1 MEFIPSKI
9 STYFRIVG
17 SPSQGGN
24 TFKVSESIDAYAD
37 ALNCLKITQGNYPVR
52 FRSDQSG
59 STSVGCFQSYSYSD
73 SSSDTELVYPI
84 ISENIGKIYVYIRL
98 RFQEYCRLKIKLD
111 NVQIHTIDTSISDP
125 YTVIEDEE
133 WLIVKFDFV
142 SHVRKTYDMSVV
154 PESSG
159 VQIDSILFSFND
171 YLYDEFSIGSDLYRP
186 ISPFFNLDIIN
197 NNFQVPYLT
206 ILTKLF
212 VTNEIGN
219 IEEELAYLDIK
230 TTADSDFR
238 EGWSNFNIT
247 PLPGYEFDLSYN
259 EYVFGVFVTPQSD
272 SYYLIWDYSD
282 EDPFVDPYASSVFY
296 KIING
301 EFINHDQDNQ
311 LSIKVFS
318 DREPIDEELCSIQ
331 TESGKEYVSLIEK
344 FSDGIDDSLSRNIR
358 VIENEDGTESV
369 ELDLPDSIVSFIVDQ
384 SGSMTWND
392 NKNFRFDLIKDIADR
407 FNAGY
412 PGDVK
417 YNLLTYQATPIITQF
432 FAVLEDEVEDTSDI
446 EEAEFSFFYDPATA
460 FAGAHVVRK
469 EGSPPLTPLDGE
481 IVATGFF
488 DRVFDGDLDPD
499 KTYYYSVY
507 GRDLNQHFSRAE
519 TIEVQPRPRIVPYGI
534 KDLTGNEYI
543 GTGTRRDGDTLYIYH
558 MDEAQ
563 GPTVYDFGFSGV
575 NLKYH
580 DDSSLGSDP
589 MWIERGESPQTSPD
603 IVEGK
608 GSGIRLNGQ
617 SQYLKSNSLTQL
629 DSSSG
634 FSIIGWCYPH
644 ADQDNDFYNDQCLF
658 SLQNDPTLIF
668 DDPYSFEPQY
678 QSNVY
683 LQIIQLITGEIS
695 LSFNGIDF
703 VKSHG
708 VLSPNSWNQIA
719 TTISNGLLRFY
730 INGELDSEYEL
741 PDGFVEIIDSSNLY
755 IGHDASGRY
764 NSFFG
769 KVTEFSVH
777 STSRG
782 LSYIN
787 NNYLYLAQD
796 NGDRILVLRFTYPY
810 DEGEDHDVR
819 VKIVRT
825 DQIGALKFLSDDLA
839 GPDNFGFGGGGES
852 RAVYGSDLGPTH
864 DNDGEIIYDGTV
876 SVDLNEITII
886 EDYVSPLD
894 DGQLSKGGQRGFE
907 VYYRAFSQNTIG
919 NWSVPS
925 DSGMFVYRP
934 KILDK
939 SERPEAT
946 LSPVSNVSIT
956 SGNQKMYIQWDPPQ
970 DEDVSNVLV
979 YFNGESDELSIDFFG
994 DPVNCLCVFIGDKFT
1009 GEFVHRAGRLA
1020 LATNDPSMGGGFEGG
1035 SGSIGAESGGVDVEN
1050 GSTQYYMIV
1059 TRDRFGNLS
1068 EPLFISGVPAES
1080 ADESRIPVESVLGVQ
1095 KEPVDENSISL
1106 KWYNPVRID
1115 TFGNI
1120 AISGGSINGYLTDR
1134 VVFYARITDRFGRIF
1149 GEVSKVDFKHE
1160 KCVDPALKPL
1170 PGCVFM
1176 KEELFNPYTGL
1187 IVENLDWDQLM
1198 RKSVQ
1203 VTKDGWV
1210 RVFMQPSG
1218 VPVSILS
1225 YVKEAATD
1233 AWLEYHIEPYI
1244 ADKKRIGGNSFGFLY
1259 KSRSI
1264 RLSLVNPFEFSVSPS
1279 TFVEHNCSPLDDYV
1293 GNYEY
1298 LKSSTGPDICNR
1310 EFVNGCLGGY
1320 NGCYVNRN
1328 EPYRISCTASFE
1340 GKPLADGMQAFIK
1353 IHDDLPPYCNPGS
1366 DAWSCSRFSDWKD
1379 GNGDVDALPIYDP
1392 TFEKTPSTVL
1402 APLKPA
1408 FDFVDQGEN
1417 KSIAYLDVAVPE
1429 HAMQVRAV
1437 VYVNVNGFIGLETVY
1452 ILFEPNLK
1460 ISMAERAPIADGI
1473 DIAQQQAF
1481 AYIIDPDTGEQSPLQ
1496 DLTVIKWEL
1505 IKLRNTIKNRP
1516 FYTTSEVQGET
1527 YADGIYDYQINGVSD
1542 NVYFGPAPDVEWKLV
1557 EDIVSLVDPAT
1568 GSVSEEAIIRQI
1580 PEEYIIRATV
1590 NHRGLTARVVK
1601 PVCIIPFG
1609 PPATDD
1615 PIEPVTH
1622 FLIDH
1627 PATDGG
1633 VDWNENN
1640 PFVQTI
1646 WSDGIDFAEF
1656 DIVRDA
1662 SLGETD
1668 AQSLFYDCHNG
1679 EVEGWFFTTLPEDK
1693 PINIKKG
1700 KWRGGVIPFWQYHI
1714 DIVHGGEF
1722 TLAVDEYGFEH
1733 ISSQYSDINSA
1744 TILTGGENT
1753 KKFYIR
1759 SNGYID
1765 FDLQEWPYY
1774 YGCPSCFHCHKNG
1787 PDEIPVNY
1795 HLTIDGFTSIIKD
1808 GQEMQ
1813 SLAMGN
1819 WGQGVPPKLILFK
1832 EPLKIEFSHIEI
1844 NGELSEY
1851 FIIDGV
1857 SYNDLIFKVSFSDK
1871 RIPDGER
1878 CTVYSCGKNPIPIES
1893 EHVYVDNYSATSHQN
1908 ADPLYWSYVK
1918 VRTYPIGPET
1928 SRESKI
1934 FVEINYDKLGTV
1946 ARSKV
1951 YGIKVNYE
1959 PPSDVP
1965 PDPLD
1970 VDISLPRPSNE
1981 TPFLRSCWVYDTTF
1995 GAYQSDQDL
2004 AWSQMPSMNMRRGMC
2019 EAEMVND
2026 RLYVFGGVTTFGI
2039 TDHSESWSE
2048 GDDNWTVE
2056 EPLPEPLFGY
2066 MSVSDDRY
2074 IYIVGGVG
2082 LDDLD
2087 RLQVK
2092 NTLYRFDTI
2101 SKSWLKLDDMP
2112 SIETGTGEIITDPV
2126 DGGSDGGD
2134 GGEGGS
2140 SGGLSIFGAG
2150 EDFGL
2155 RYGCAF
2161 GNAHIIDGK
2170 IHILCGINLI
2180 SSNEFEPMLYSN
2192 HIYVYDTDSKKWHA
2206 SKKISSEDKSF
2217 YNRINA
2223 FSFYDSG
2230 TGSIHVVSG
2239 QGYEMKASGQIES
2252 SSSFTFTDSFR
2263 YSISS
2268 IYDLDA
2274 TDYPLGL
2281 DPYLDPYS
2289 SLEIDSGEIIDLFIP
2304 VLFSDDNMYIDMPV
2318 PRYRGGVATIG
2329 LEHYFFGGHIDS
2341 TQDSPGTVASRKIE
2355 LITRN
2360 QGTDLFNTD
2369 KTLPKGL
2376 SGRSFHGMAS
2386 DNENKIYIIGGLGTG
2401 HAPGYVQIEAG
2412 AYGDEVET
2420 GSNQPDDAITSSL
2433 RLDGESGAT
2442 IRIRAFDDEGDL
2454 IKKPLT
2460 CVMTGYLIFT
2470 ADQSFGEILTL
2481 GGGLYN
2487 TSESDRNTLLYPVV
2501 FSKNEFNLLDGIG
2514 STRLMPRSE
2523 DPLRPIAEIRDI
2535 LKISDRH
2542 QFGAGT
2548 FPYDTIMQIDQG
2560 EVRSPYEIEVRIKIV
2575 DDFYHGSTSLQGE
2588 DDLYGGEGSDGVI
2601 YFPEEDQVDLIA
2613 SEGDW
2618 DAAELISGFEI
2629 RSSGSIDVPT
2639 TSKTSSKIAMIAPKF
2654 DSDLFYFNTWDSGE
2668 YYFTMSRIGFS
2679 MIKIRLLIYNESK
2692 QKVFEFEYK
2701 ETPYLIGAKSHT
2713 AFLNKNS
2720 KYYLLVKALEEEGDM
2735 QLDADFG
2742 QYRIRVSKEFNAP
2755 EPPPPI
2761 EETKICPFICPQA
2774 PKYYDPI
2781 RCKKIDIATSYVDP
2795 GYVDPIDID
2804 VYSSEDPYS
2813 DDNIQ
2818 DPYNIVL
2825 VEPLDFT
2832 LIDIDAGLFGGSSM
2846 GGGGIPDTPSPRV
2859 SFYADFEWLPE
2870 VRNVLFDN
2878 ESSYDDLIKHLN
2890 KLKYTIPFGS
2900 SPILSSLLELSELL
2914 SINDDKKTIYMLTDN
2929 SENTSSVSLEEAISF
2944 INGVDGD
2951 GEVPVIVGN
2960 ISNVYPITLSA
2971 LASRTDT
2978 EGIDTLS
2985 RETRGR
2991 SFTILSSE
2999 FLDDFVDI
3007 AVARGA
3013 GSVGFGEM
3021 YYVFDLKKLVMINS
3035 LSVDFFI
3042 PENTDANWS
3051 FATSVDGVNYTD
3063 FSQEFNY
3070 NEIVDFTDLTSRYIK
3085 WRVQLMH
3092 LLKPAE
3098 DGSVGKPRMNSFN
3111 IALSVDK
3118 ESFIFM
3124 NKEMDASSVQ
3134 QLIATT
3140 LSSVPDNSSL
3150 EIGVGSGDTHD
3161 WRDFQ
3166 SRSQGSVNEDGK
3178 IFVPIRSV
3186 MSGEIDPEPLTS
3198 IDDLVFEAFYGSWD
3212 ANSDFTVVD
3221 QDSGQIDKSS
3231 YRAYPRDGLIVFDS
3245 YQRNK
3250 QFNIFIDL
3258 PPTFRVAV
3266 KVVNKKPDEQVSI
3279 DGIAYQYNTNTF
3291 LPSQYG
3297 NRPPVA
3303 YDLQVSPLYPAI
3315 YTPISASYRYA
3326 DLNGDPENKDKTE
3339 IRWYLNGVEVT
3350 WLKNLTRFNDLDNPE
3365 DAFYSNVAT
3374 FNLSQVV
3381 VVVAIEGGGP
3391 SGDTPEQTAALRGE
3405 RILSV
3410 GDELYF
3416 TVKPHD
3422 GFQYGDIAI
3431 SNTVIVQETP
3441 PFVTRLE
3448 IRGRRL
3454 DTFDFTDR
3462 FTTGVQMFADFDYF
3476 SPVEQNNSFIRW
3488 FVNDDLFKEGF
3499 INESS
3504 DQNILNTTLNP
3515 GEISTAIG
3523 VAVFAFDIGNVVY
3536 CEIAP
3541 VGDTAQGDVVQSQTV
3556 TVQNEI
3562 PSVIDYRIDPS
3573 GSAGLNE
3580 NIVLEYI
3587 FVDTDL
3593 EFIPDQRDVTVI
3605 RWLVSTNGGSS
3616 FSEFELPAGSDP
3628 KILYASNTASG
3639 QVWKVQLVPYDGV
3652 GQGDMVETDTVTIL

>member
-17 SPSQGGN
+17 SPLQGGN
-24 TFKVSESIDAYAD
+24 TFKVSESVDAYVD

-73 SSSDTELVYPI
+73 DSSDTELVYPI

-111 NVQIHTIDTSISDP
+111 NVQIHTIDASISDP

-133 WLIVKFDFV
+133 WLMVKFDFV
-142 SHVRKTYDMSVV
+142 SHVRKVYELSII

-186 ISPFFNLDIIN
+186 ISPFFDVDIIN

-212 VTNEIGN
+212 VTNEIGS

-238 EGWSNFNIT
+238 EGWSNFNII

-318 DREPIDEELCSIQ
+318 DREPVDEELCSIQ

-344 FSDGIDDSLSRNIR
+344 FSDGIDTSLSRNIR
-358 VIENEDGTESV
+358 VIENEDGTESI

-432 FAVLEDEVEDTSDI
+432 FAVLEDKVEDTSDI
-446 EEAEFSFFYDPATA
+446 DEAEFSFFYDPATA

-469 EGSPPLTPLDGE
+469 EGSPPLNPLDGE
-481 IVATGFF
+481 IIATGFF

-543 GTGTRRDGDTLYIYH
+543 GTGARRDSDTLYIYH

-563 GPTVYDFGFSGV
+563 GPTVYDFSFSGV
-575 NLKYH
+575 NLKYY
-580 DDSSLGSDP
+580 DDSSPGSDP
-589 MWIERGESPQTSPD
+589 LWIEQGESPQASPD

-617 SQYLKSNSLTQL
+617 SQYLKSNGLTQL
-629 DSSSG
+629 NSSNG

-658 SLQNDPTLIF
+658 SLQNDSILIF
-668 DDPYSFEPQY
+668 DDPYSLEPQY

-683 LQIIQLITGEIS
+683 LQIIQLITGEVA

-719 TTISNGLLRFY
+719 TTISNGSLRFY
-730 INGELDSEYEL
+730 INGELDSEYGL
-741 PDGFVEIIDSSNLY
+741 PNGFVEIIDSSNLY
-755 IGHDASGRY
+755 IGHDVSGRY
-764 NSFFG
+764 SKFFG

-777 STSRG
+777 STSRN

-787 NNYLYLAQD
+787 NNYLYLTQD

-810 DEGEDHDVR
+810 DEGESHDAR

-825 DQIGALKFLSDDLA
+825 DQVGALKFLSDDLA
-839 GPDNFGFGGGGES
+839 GPDNFGFGSGGE
-852 RAVYGSDLGPTH
+852 RRIVYGSDLGPTH
-864 DNDGEIIYDGTV
+864 ENDGEIIHDGIV

-886 EDYVSPLD
+886 ENYVSPLD
-894 DGQLSKGGQRGFE
+894 DGQLSKGSQRGFE
-907 VYYRAFSQNTIG
+907 VYYRAFSQNAIG

-925 DSGMFVYRP
+925 DSGMFVYAP
-934 KILDK
+934 KILNK
-939 SERPEAT
+939 NERPEAF

-956 SGNQKMYIQWDPPQ
+956 PGNQKMYIQWDSPQ
-970 DEDVSNVLV
+970 DENVSNVLV

-994 DPVNCLCVFIGDKFT
+994 NPVNCLCVFIGDKFT
-1009 GEFVHRAGRLA
+1009 GEFVHRAGRYA
-1020 LATNDPSMGGGFEGG
+1020 V
-1035 SGSIGAESGGVDVEN
+1035 GADVEIDGDGDYGNLASPPGHDDIKN

-1068 EPLFISGVPAES
+1068 EPLFVSGVPIES

-1106 KWYNPVRID
+1106 KWYNPIRID

-1120 AISGGSINGYLTDR
+1120 AISGGSVNGYLTDR
-1134 VVFYARITDRFGRIF
+1134 VIFYARITDRFGRIF

-1160 KCVDPALKPL
+1160 ECKDLTDSPL

-1176 KEELFNPYTGL
+1176 KDELFNPYTGE
-1187 IVENLDWDQLM
+1187 IVEKLDWDQLM

-1203 VTKDGWV
+1203 ITKDGWV

-1225 YVKEAATD
+1225 YISKATTN
-1233 AWLEYHIEPYI
+1233 AWLEYYIEPYVH
-1244 ADKKRIGGNSFGFLY
+1244 DKKRIGGNSFGFLY

-1264 RLSLVNPFEFSVSPS
+1264 SLSLVNPFEFSVSPS
-1279 TFVEHNCSPLDDYV
+1279 TFIEHNCSPLDDYV

-1298 LKSSTGPDICNR
+1298 LKSNTGPDICER
-1310 EFVNGCLGGY
+1310 EFSFGCLGSY

-1340 GKPLADGMQAFIK
+1340 GKPLAEGMQAFIT
-1353 IHDDLPPYCNPGS
+1353 IHDDLPPYCDPSFWG
-1366 DAWSCSRFSDWKD
+1366 CSRFSDWKGED
-1379 GNGDVDALPIYDP
+1379 REERIYDP
-1392 TFEKTPSTVL
+1392 TFERTPSTVL

-1417 KSIAYLDVAVPE
+1417 ESIAYLDVAVPE

-1437 VYVNVNGFIGLETVY
+1437 IYVNINGFIGVETVY
-1452 ILFEPNLK
+1452 MLFEPNLK
-1460 ISMAERAPIADGI
+1460 ISMAERAPISDGI

-1481 AYIIDPDTGEQSPLQ
+1481 AYIIDPDTGDQSPLQ

-1505 IKLRNTIKNRP
+1505 IKLRNSIKNRP
-1516 FYTTSEVQGET
+1516 FYTTSEVQGER

-1542 NVYFGPAPDVEWKLV
+1542 NVYFGPASDAEWKLI
-1557 EDIVSLVDPAT
+1557 EDTVYMTDPIS
-1568 GSVSEEAIIRQI
+1568 GEETAHTIIRQI

-1590 NHRGLTARVVK
+1590 SHKGLIARVVK

-1609 PPATDD
+1609 PPAPDD

-1627 PATDGG
+1627 PNSVGTTS
-1633 VDWNENN
+1633 N

-1679 EVEGWFFTTLPEDK
+1679 GVEGWFFTTLPEGK

-1700 KWRGGVIPFWQYHI
+1700 NFRFTSAGWPLWTYHI
-1714 DIVHGGEF
+1714 DIIHGDDF
-1722 TLAVDEYGFEH
+1722 TLDIDEYGFEH
-1733 ISSQYSDINSA
+1733 ISSQNSDINSA
-1744 TILTGGENT
+1744 IILTESGNT
-1753 KKFYIR
+1753 KRFYVR
-1759 SNGYID
+1759 SNGFVNFGLEETGFD
-1765 FDLQEWPYY
+1765 F
-1774 YGCPSCFHCHKNG
+1774 GCPSCFHCYSSG
-1787 PDEIPVNY
+1787 PHDIPVNY
-1795 HLTIDGFTSIIKD
+1795 HLCIDGFTSIINN

-1813 SLAMGN
+1813 SSAIGS
-1819 WGQGVPPKLILFK
+1819 WGKGIPPKLIQFK

-1844 NGELSEY
+1844 NGELSDE

-1878 CTVYSCGKNPIPIES
+1878 CTVYSCGINPIPIES
-1893 EHVYVDNYSATSHQN
+1893 EHVYVENFSVYNGQYV
-1908 ADPLYWSYVK
+1908 DPLYWSYVK
-1918 VRTYPIGPET
+1918 IRTYPIGPET
-1928 SRESKI
+1928 PREAKI

-1951 YGIKVNYE
+1951 YGISVNYE
-1959 PPSDVP
+1959 PPLDIP
-1965 PDPLD
+1965 PDALD
-1970 VDISLPRPSNE
+1970 VDMTEPRPSND

-2004 AWSQMPSMNMRRGMC
+2004 AWSQIPSMNMRRGMC
-2019 EAEMVND
+2019 EAEMIND
-2026 RLYVFGGVTTFGI
+2026 RLYVFGGVTTYGI

-2048 GDDNWTVE
+2048 GDDSWTIE
-2056 EPLPEPLFGY
+2056 ESMPEPLFGY
-2066 MSVSDDRY
+2066 MSVSDGRY
-2074 IYIVGGVG
+2074 IYIIGGVG
-2082 LDDLD
+2082 LDDFD
-2087 RLQVK
+2087 KLQVK

-2112 SIETGTGEIITDPV
+2112 SIETDTGEVTIDP
-2126 DGGSDGGD
+2126 DDDDDSSSGGSGSS
-2134 GGEGGS
+2134 GS
-2140 SGGLSIFGAG
+2140 SGGLSVPGG
-2150 EDFGL
+2150 GNFGL

-2161 GNAHIIDGK
+2161 GNSHMVDGK
-2170 IHILCGINLI
+2170 IHILCGVNLI
-2180 SSNEFEPMLYSN
+2180 NSEIFEPMLYSN
-2192 HIYVYDTDSKKWHA
+2192 HIYIYDTDSERWHA

-2230 TGSIHVVSG
+2230 TGNIHVVSG
-2239 QGYEMKASGQIES
+2239 QGYEMKGSGQIES

-2263 YSISS
+2263 YNVSS
-2268 IYDLDA
+2268 IYNLDVYE
-2274 TDYPLGL
+2274 YPLE
-2281 DPYLDPYS
+2281 LDPYS
-2289 SLEIDSGEIIDLFIP
+2289 VSVNGSVEIIDLFIP
-2304 VLFSDDNMYIDMPV
+2304 ILFSDDNMYINMPV
-2318 PRYRGGVATIG
+2318 PRYRGRAVTIG
-2329 LEHYFFGGHIDS
+2329 LEHYFFGGHIDQ

-2360 QGTDLFNTD
+2360 QGTDLFDTD

-2386 DNENKIYIIGGLGTG
+2386 DNGNKIYIIGGLGTG

-2412 AYGDEVET
+2412 AYGDEVEV
-2420 GSNQPDDAITSSL
+2420 GVGNSPDTFGDQSDDPIVSSL

-2460 CVMTGYLIFT
+2460 CVMIGYLIFT
-2470 ADQSFGEILTL
+2470 ADQSFGVLIRLS
-2481 GGGLYN
+2481 GGAFSNSG
-2487 TSESDRNTLLYPVV
+2487 ERDRNTLLYPVV

-2523 DPLRPIAEIRDI
+2523 DPLRPITEIKDI
-2535 LKISDRH
+2535 LKIYKRY

-2548 FPYDTIMQIDQG
+2548 FPYDTIMKIDQG
-2560 EVRSPYEIEVRIKIV
+2560 EVRTPYKIEVRIKIV

-2588 DDLYGGEGSDGVI
+2588 DDLYGGEGSDGVF
-2601 YFPEEDQVDLIA
+2601 YFPEDDQVDLVA

-2618 DAAELISGFEI
+2618 SSAELISGFEI
-2629 RSSGSIDVPT
+2629 RGSGNLDIPDI
-2639 TSKTSSKIAMIAPKF
+2639 SKTSSKIAMIAPKF

-2668 YYFTMSRIGFS
+2668 YYFTMTRVGFS
-2679 MIKIRLLIYNESK
+2679 MIKTKLLIYNEDK
-2692 QKVFEFEYK
+2692 QKVFEFEYIDA
-2701 ETPYLIGAKSHT
+2701 TYLIGSLSHT
-2713 AFLNKNS
+2713 AFLNGNS
-2720 KYYLLVKALEEEGDM
+2720 KYYLLVKALEEEGDI

-2742 QYRIRVSKEFNAP
+2742 QYRIRVSKEFNIP
-2755 EPPPPI
+2755 ETPPPI
-2761 EETKICPFICPQA
+2761 EETKICPFLCPLDV
-2774 PKYYDPI
+2774 KYYDTV
-2781 RCKKIDIATSYVDP
+2781 RCRAIPYATSYVDP
-2795 GYVDPIDID
+2795 GYVDPTGIDAYSDED
-2804 VYSSEDPYS
+2804 VYS
-2813 DDNIQ
+2813 DDDGSQ

-2846 GGGGIPDTPSPRV
+2846 SGGGIPDTPSPIV
-2859 SFYADFEWLPE
+2859 AFYADFEWLPE
-2870 VRNVLFDN
+2870 VRNILFDN
-2878 ESSYDDLIKHLN
+2878 ESSYDDLIKHLS
-2890 KLKYTIPFGS
+2890 KLKNTIPFGS
-2900 SPILSSLLELSELL
+2900 SPMLSSLLELSELL
-2914 SINDDKKTIYMLTDN
+2914 SINDDRKTIYMLTDN
-2929 SENTSSVSLEEAISF
+2929 SENTSSISLEEAIAF

-2951 GEVPVIVGN
+2951 GEVPIIVGN

-2991 SFTILSSE
+2991 SFTVLSSE

-3007 AVARGA
+3007 AVARGT

-3051 FATSVDGVNYTD
+3051 FATSVDGVNYAD

-3070 NEIVDFTDLTSRYIK
+3070 NDVADFTDLTSRYIK
-3085 WRVQLMH
+3085 WRVQFIH

-3098 DGSVGKPRMNSFN
+3098 DGSVDKPRMDNFN

-3124 NKEMDASSVQ
+3124 NKEMDTSSVQ

-3166 SRSQGSVNEDGK
+3166 SRSQGSVNREGK
-3178 IFVPIRSV
+3178 VFVPIRSV
-3186 MSGEIDPEPLTS
+3186 MSGEIDPEPLIS

-3212 ANSDFTVVD
+3212 INSNFTVVD
-3221 QDSGQIDKSS
+3221 QDLEQIDKSS
-3231 YRAYPRDGLIVFDS
+3231 YRTYPRDGLIVFDS

-3303 YDLQVSPLYPAI
+3303 YDLQVSPPYPAI
-3315 YTPISASYRYA
+3315 YTPISASYRYV

-3339 IRWYLNGVEVT
+3339 IRWYLNGVEVS

-3374 FNLSQVV
+3374 FNLESVV
-3381 VVVAIEGGGP
+3381 RVLSVPDEGIP
-3391 SGDTPEQTAALRGE
+3391 VGDTPEQTAALRGE
-3405 RILSV
+3405 SILSV

-3416 TVKPHD
+3416 TVTPHD
-3422 GFQYGDIAI
+3422 GFQYGDTAI
-3431 SNTVIVQETP
+3431 SNTVTVQETP
-3441 PFVTRLE
+3441 PFITRLE
-3448 IRGRRL
+3448 VKGRRI
-3454 DTFDFTDR
+3454 DTFGFTDR
-3462 FTTGVQMFADFDYF
+3462 FTSGVQMFADFDYF
-3476 SPVEQNNSFIRW
+3476 SPVEQNNSVIRW
-3488 FVNDDLFKEGF
+3488 FVNDDLFKEGLL
-3499 INESS
+3499 NESS
-3504 DQNILNTTLNP
+3504 DQNIINTTLNP
-3515 GEISTAIG
+3515 GEISTATG
-3523 VAVFAFDIGNVVY
+3523 VAVFAFNIGNVVY
-3536 CEIAP
+3536 CEISP
-3541 VGDTAQGDVVQSQTV
+3541 VGNAAQGEAVQSQTV

-3562 PSVIDYRIDPS
+3562 PSLIEYKIDPS
-3573 GSAGLNE
+3573 GSSGLNE
-3580 NIVLEYI
+3580 NIELTYT

-3593 EFIPDQRDVTVI
+3593 EFIADQRDRTII
-3605 RWLVSTNGGSS
+3605 RWFVSTNGGSS
-3616 FSEFELPAGSDP
+3616 FVEFELPAGSDP
-3628 KILYASNTASG
+3628 KILYAANTASG
-3639 QVWKVQLVPYDGV
+3639 QVWKVQLTPYDGV
-3652 GQGDMVETDTVTIL
+3652 GQGEMVETDTVTIL